1 MVCLD
6 FFFCQKSVFV
16 NEKLSLIGHAFK
28 LTVDDVELSIW
39 QDERISVSDTTLT
52 FYFKLPYI
60 GPFFVVDIKL
70 VFSSFKI
77 VNKLVWKTLSLVG
90 PVRVWFT
97 SFYVGETSA
106 PQHLS
111 IYPRVCMST
120 WSVMGPLTFSDTYK
134 ILNYVALYV
143 LTSVLAS

>member
-16 NEKLSLIGHAFK
+16 NEKLSLIGQIFK

-90 PVRVWFT
+90 PVHVWFT
-97 SFYVGETSA
+97 SFYA
-106 PQHLS
+106 
-111 IYPRVCMST
+111 
-120 WSVMGPLTFSDTYK
+120 
-134 ILNYVALYV
+134 
-143 LTSVLAS
+143 